1 MWPQPSEDG
10 NQSAF
15 FNNNGTMNNSTQPP
29 EAGGFGAGS
38 TFQSGPTQNAVFGQP
53 AGFGAPPQGPVQRM
67 KFGSQATG
75 STGGDGGGQSQPTT
89 QGFGGIGGQASQG
102 MDADEMKK
110 KERAARFL
118 TVSTSAIDTRRAEG
132 QQQQQEQQRDTGED
146 TMLAK
151 KAIVGTCEDM
161 CPAAERERRQNMSD
175 IQIFER
181 VYPDNM
187 NVTSAELAVKRF
199 ARTVD
204 DPHPSDFRTRG
215 ALQRTMIYL
224 RSLLDREGM
233 IDCIHVKYDGNRHEP
248 HALYRCRCEIW
259 TGS

>member
-1 MWPQPSEDG
+1 MWPQPSQDG
-10 NQSAF
+10 NQGAF
-15 FNNNGTMNNSTQPP
+15 FNNTSSMNTSTPGMEPPGT
-29 EAGGFGAGS
+29 GGFGAGS
-38 TFQSGPTQNAVFGQP
+38 TFQSGPTQSAVFGQP
-53 AGFGAPPQGPVQRM
+53 AGFGAPPQGPAQRM

-75 STGGDGGGQSQPTT
+75 PTGGEQSQPTS
-89 QGFGGIGGQASQG
+89 QGFGGFGGQSSG
-102 MDADEMKK
+102 MDADETKK

-118 TVSTSAIDTRRAEG
+118 TVSTSAIDARKVEV
-132 QQQQQEQQRDTGED
+132 QQEQQQGAGED
-146 TMLAK
+146 TILAK

-215 ALQRTMIYL
+215 ALQRTMTYL
-224 RSLLDREGM
+224 RNLLDREGM
-233 IDCIHVKYDGNRHEP
+233 IE
-248 HALYRCRCEIW
+248 
-259 TGS
+259 

>member
-1 MWPQPSEDG
+1 MWPQPPQDG
-10 NQSAF
+10 NQGQF
-15 FNNNGTMNNSTQPP
+15 FNNDGGMNNSAKSTQPS
-29 EAGGFGAGS
+29 GGFGAGS
-38 TFQSGPTQNAVFGQP
+38 TFQTGPTQGAVFGQP
-53 AGFGAPPQGPVQRM
+53 AGFGAPPQGPSQRI
-67 KFGSQATG
+67 KFGSQASG
-75 STGGDGGGQSQPTT
+75 SAGGEVGAQAQPEAFTGG
-89 QGFGGIGGQASQG
+89 FGAPSSG
-102 MDADEMKK
+102 MDADELKK

-118 TVSTSAIDTRRAEG
+118 TVSTSAIDARRAEE
-132 QQQQQEQQRDTGED
+132 QQQHAGEYK
-146 TMLAK
+146 TLAK

-215 ALQRTMIYL
+215 ALERTMIYL
-224 RSLLDREGM
+224 RGLLDREGM
-233 IDCIHVKYDGNRHEP
+233 MLHLRDFVSG
-248 HALYRCRCEIW
+248 L
-259 TGS
+259 S

>member
-1 MWPQPSEDG
+1 MWPQPSQDG

-15 FNNNGTMNNSTQPP
+15 FNNNGSMNNATQPLG
-29 EAGGFGAGS
+29 AGGFGAGS

-75 STGGDGGGQSQPTT
+75 SPGGDEGGQPQPTT
-89 QGFGGIGGQASQG
+89 QGFGGFGGQS

-110 KERAARFL
+110 KERAARFM
-118 TVSTSAIDTRRAEG
+118 TASTSAIDARRAG
-132 QQQQQEQQRDTGED
+132 RQQQEQQRDAGED

-233 IDCIHVKYDGNRHEP
+233 IDCIHVKYNMNCNEL